1 MTKVSQTDTT
11 KTGEKP
17 EKDINKISE
26 VVSQPNK
33 NLSLEALKL
42 RQEKPIIGGGSYMA
56 PSSGAIKKAKLLLK
70 GDKKKDNKITKTLE
84 KSQKLNICSKSNQTT
99 NMVETYDSMYTVMG
113 QEENV
118 EKINENNSKN
128 SPRLLNRRESISPD
142 DPMEDGDFQIPKKY
156 TAWSELIKAKARE
169 TFELETSN
177 KYDSLSSSEEA
188 ERVTGKIDN
197 QNENPQKRKKMTK
210 KKSSQNHSQVQ
221 KSPNT
226 QKLNVE
232 QAREPTG
239 GRKAI
244 PPPVVLKGQLT
255 DLAEVKKRLSEEC
268 GIRKVNFKY
277 TRYNTL
283 ITVENEQDHNKL
295 VIYFKEQQV
304 DIANKMKI
312 EFHTYTPAPQ
322 KTHAF
327 VVRGLDFEPTPD
339 EVKQAFLDEYEVEVS
354 SVYQMH
360 TKFRPLYM
368 IVTSSAITQKYL
380 QNVVKFLMSVR
391 VFIEERQ
398 NVRRIIQCHRCQEW
412 GHATSNCYRAP
423 RCLKCAEGHAT
434 KECSKPK
441 ETEPK
446 CCNCGGK
453 HPANATSCKVYQ
465 RKLLGLES
473 KGNQNK
479 KYISAPQPKENAWQK
494 RALTKD
500 ENVQRHTLE
509 DKSGDRGSPPL
520 TSGRQTED
528 RRLSV
533 NENDRVVVVDEVAN
547 SLKIVEE
554 LNRKVNFKELNRA
567 LKDLNDNISQVK
579 TGVEVFQIYYRF
591 IESLENNYNILN

>member
-1 MTKVSQTDTT
+1 M
-11 KTGEKP
+11 
-17 EKDINKISE
+17 
-26 VVSQPNK
+26 
-33 NLSLEALKL
+33 
-42 RQEKPIIGGGSYMA
+42 
-56 PSSGAIKKAKLLLK
+56 
-70 GDKKKDNKITKTLE
+70 
-84 KSQKLNICSKSNQTT
+84 NQWK
-99 NMVETYDSMYTVMG
+99 MVIFSV
-113 QEENV
+113 
-118 EKINENNSKN
+118 
-128 SPRLLNRRESISPD
+128 
-142 DPMEDGDFQIPKKY
+142 
-156 TAWSELIKAKARE
+156 WSELIKAKAKE
-169 TFELETSN
+169 TFELDTFN
-177 KYDSLSSSEEA
+177 KYDSLSSSEEE
-188 ERVTGKIDN
+188 ERATQKIGN
-197 QNENPQKRKKMTK
+197 QKENLKESRKKLIK
-210 KKSSQNHSQVQ
+210 KRGSQSYLVRNSS
-221 KSPNT
+221 NT
-226 QKLNVE
+226 QNQNVE
-232 QAREPTG
+232 QTREPTG

-295 VIYFKEQQV
+295 VIYFKRQQV

-339 EVKQAFLDEYEVEVS
+339 EVKRAFLEEYDIEVS

-368 IVTSSAITQKYL
+368 IVTSSAITKKYL
-380 QNVVKFLMSVR
+380 QNTVKFIMSVR

-465 RKLLGLES
+465 RKLLHLDS

-479 KYISAPQPKENAWQK
+479 KYIPAPQPKENAWQK
-494 RALTKD
+494 RASAKD
-500 ENVQRHTLE
+500 EEAQRHTLE
-509 DKSGDRGSPPL
+509 DGDKSGGRGSPQP
-520 TSGRQTED
+520 TSGRHS
-528 RRLSV
+528 SV
-533 NENDRVVVVDEVAN
+533 NENVRVVVVDEVAN

-579 TGVEVFQIYYRF
+579 TGVEAFQIYYRF
-591 IESLENNYNILN
+591 IESLEKNYNILN